1 MVAWKLAFVV
11 GWEKVGLVRKGEKLA
26 DELKLEKMGGDTG
39 LAGEDAGDDDAG
51 GGDETPGRDPAVL
64 GNNEELNISP
74 GGEEETDGGEGDI
87 PHEGLDCLSFCRRL
101 QNQTLTTSFS
111 RLRVSD
117 TI

>member
-1 MVAWKLAFVV
+1 M
-11 GWEKVGLVRKGEKLA
+11 RKGEKLA

-74 GGEEETDGGEGDI
+74 GGEEETEEKIFKISKLPKLSESVPDGGEGDI
-87 PHEGLDCLSFCRRL
+87 PHEGLDCLSFCRL
-101 QNQTLTTSFS
+101 
-111 RLRVSD
+111 
-117 TI
+117 